1 MVTVKQKDEL
11 LRLVAES
18 RGEDS
23 MMEKNRGFSLVELL
37 VATAILSV
45 VMTIAMSFMMT
56 GSRSFTKGSA
66 DATVQ
71 KEAELT
77 VNQIE
82 DMIIDLNGGVSMDDD
97 SSKTELSMY
106 HAEEDGSGAMVYSKS
121 AVRWDKNDKNV
132 YCSKW
137 DVSYDAATGT
147 FSDGAAKYADQLLA
161 EHVKDFKVDL
171 SDTLTT
177 KAVDGTTKTIV
188 KSVLVSVGY
197 DDGTGIVDYATSP
210 VITLRNR
217 MLLEDNPANIFDEQ
231 KPAADT
237 MKLHYSGAETGGSVV
252 PIVDRVSEVT
262 RGSGYNIYARI
273 STNKP
278 GDVNDLVDWVI
289 EETGTLST
297 IDASG
302 YLKVGEYE
310 ANAYLTITATYKS
323 NPNKKATGVVK
334 VVGGGALK
342 SLESVHIIPQKL
354 LPFAPQYDALPVTKG
369 FTKAEEDAITY
380 QWTVRVEGGGR
391 ELSDV
396 AEPFADNNKMLS
408 LTIKKDEANFDI
420 TLDITVEAYSDI
432 TGEKRTDRVKY
443 QIPNNGAAEGD
454 SNMERGK
461 LVYDSTFFTMT
472 DKGAADFMFAYCFCD
487 EYGNPISSFSDI
499 KGNIIPQWREYTS
512 TPSEYDQ
519 WLKYVQLEPSDDW
532 GVTYRLGFESSLP
545 PLQEYYVM
553 VQCKY
558 SIYQNWDGFSDT
570 WYRERI
576 HYIPAVKIYGKT
588 LYNADIENAPNP
600 MTAWNPFVFVY
611 TMEGF
616 YGNIWADDKLAEY
629 KIENLDFEAPEGVEV
644 TPEVQQTTVSNLE
657 SNLMRAQGVWHVTC
671 SGNQDLN
678 VVKNQIK
685 FKSLTIRVSLKD
697 NPSINALVTIIFE

>member
-11 LRLVAES
+11 LRFVAES

-237 MKLHYSGAETGGSVV
+237 MKLHYSGAETGGSMV

-297 IDASG
+297 IDANG

-334 VVGGGALK
+334 VVGGALK
-342 SLESVHIIPQKL
+342 SLESVHIVPQKL
-354 LPFAPQYDALPVTKG
+354 LPFAPQYDALPVTRG

-380 QWTVRVEGGGR
+380 QWTVKVKDGVR

-396 AEPFADNNKMLS
+396 VETFEDNHKALS
-408 LTIKKDEANFDI
+408 LTIKKEKENFDI
-420 TLDITVEAYSDI
+420 MLDITVEAYSNI

-443 QIPNNGAAEGD
+443 LIPNNGAAEGD

-487 EYGNPISSFSDI
+487 EDGNPISRFSDI
-499 KGNIIPQWREYTS
+499 DGKILEQWRGYTS

-519 WLKYVQLEPSDDW
+519 WLQYVQLEPAGGW
-532 GVTYRLGFESSLP
+532 GVTYRLGFESGLP

-558 SIYQNWDGFSDT
+558 VGQKENGFTDP

-576 HYIPAVKIYGKT
+576 HYIPAVQIFGKT
-588 LYNADIENAPNP
+588 CYITQTIQDYAFNFSYSIAGYWENAWANSKPP
-600 MTAWNPFVFVY
+600 VY
-611 TMEGF
+611 VYDF
-616 YGNIWADDKLAEY
+616 
-629 KIENLDFEAPEGVEV
+629 IEFDYSAPAGITV
-644 TPEVQQTTVSNLE
+644 TPEVQGTVSHGDDAPVYVWGKLSVNTSDE
-657 SNLMRAQGVWHVTC
+657 SLI
-671 SGNQDLN
+671 
-678 VVKNQIK
+678 KQIEL
-685 FKSLTIRVSLKD
+685 KSMTIRVSLKD
-697 NPSINALVTIIFE
+697 NSSINALVTIIFE